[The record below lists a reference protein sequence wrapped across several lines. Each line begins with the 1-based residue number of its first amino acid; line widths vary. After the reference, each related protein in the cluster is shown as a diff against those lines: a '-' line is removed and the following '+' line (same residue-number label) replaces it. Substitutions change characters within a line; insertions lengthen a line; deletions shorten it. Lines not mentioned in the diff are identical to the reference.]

1 MIRKI
6 KDKTLSQ
13 GVALALNAK
22 IKRYGK
28 MLKLELD
35 SKEKSIRMEILLKG
49 ESEPLHVHVR
59 HYEILEEEGRHYLL
73 AEEIHTSREWI
84 NTVAREYLSGQRF
97 EIPEQYAKMLKLV
110 V

>member
-13 GVALALNAK
+13 GIALAVDAK

-35 SKEKSIRMEILLKG
+35 SKDKSIRMEILLKG
-49 ESEPLHVHVR
+49 EIEPLHVQIR
-59 HYEILEEEGRHYLL
+59 RYEILEEEGRHYLL

-84 NTVAREYLSGQRF
+84 NVIAQEYLASRRF
-97 EIPEQYAKMLKLV
+97 EIPQQYAKMLKLIV
-110 V
+110 